1 MPQNVKISLIVIVSI
16 LLLLMAFGAGC
27 LINLGPAPSGGLDVN
42 LIEQAWNI
50 INRNYV
56 EPAKIDQ
63 TKLSQGAV
71 NGVVQAL
78 EDPYSYYLSPE
89 DNKLTQGN
97 FQSSF
102 GGIGATI
109 SMNKDRQ
116 PVVVGTIENSPSAN
130 AGIKNGD
137 IILAVNDKSTEGLAV
152 DQVVMQV
159 RGPIGTT
166 VKLTVLHEGQSAPV
180 DIEIVRAEINPT
192 TVSYRMEGDI
202 AYIKLTNFYE
212 RTNAELET
220 ALQTLDVKNARGII
234 LDLRDNL
241 GGYVNVMVD
250 IASHFIKEGVIITLR
265 DNQGKTTSQ
274 SVNPNG
280 TFTGLP
286 MVVLVNQYSASASE
300 VLSGALQDYHRATI
314 AGTVTYG
321 KGSYDSFYDLSDGSA
336 IYLTIGRWLT
346 PSGREIE
353 GKGITPDQVLSQ
365 TGDAAIQWAVDF
377 LHRPQP

>member
-16 LLLLMAFGAGC
+16 LLLLLAFGAGC

-212 RTNAELET
+212 NYFKVIRVFLQSFNA
-220 ALQTLDVKNARGII
+220 
-234 LDLRDNL
+234 
-241 GGYVNVMVD
+241 
-250 IASHFIKEGVIITLR
+250 
-265 DNQGKTTSQ
+265 
-274 SVNPNG
+274 
-280 TFTGLP
+280 
-286 MVVLVNQYSASASE
+286 
-300 VLSGALQDYHRATI
+300 
-314 AGTVTYG
+314 
-321 KGSYDSFYDLSDGSA
+321 
-336 IYLTIGRWLT
+336 
-346 PSGREIE
+346 
-353 GKGITPDQVLSQ
+353 
-365 TGDAAIQWAVDF
+365 
-377 LHRPQP
+377 